1 MRFAFG
7 RHPHVFSFGGKVPP
21 FCLFL
26 RGKNRKIPTM
36 KTPTFGFFMG
46 RLSQISNLRQTVI
59 MVYHHNDENIVYKL
73 NRIW

>member
-1 MRFAFG
+1 
-7 RHPHVFSFGGKVPP
+7 
-21 FCLFL
+21 
-26 RGKNRKIPTM
+26 M
-36 KTPTFGFFMG
+36 KKPTFGLFMG

>member
-7 RHPHVFSFGGKVPP
+7 RHPPRFFLWRLNTAILP
-21 FCLFL
+21 LL

-36 KTPTFGFFMG
+36 KKPTFGFFMG